1 MIYKEGRKVS
11 ALYYLGKAVQ
21 KVYSIGKVVW
31 QALRGCFGSG
41 QWENGEAWENEQEW
55 NNGI

>member
-21 KVYSIGKVVW
+21 KVYSMGKVVW
-31 QALRGCFGSG
+31 QAVRGCFGSG
-41 QWENGEAWENEQEW
+41 VWINQEPWGNEDIWRNQ
-55 NNGI
+55 

>member
-1 MIYKEGRKVS
+1 MIYKDGRKVS

-21 KVYSIGKVVW
+21 KVYHFGLVVW

-41 QWENGEAWENEQEW
+41 QWENAEAWENEDEW
-55 NNGI
+55 KN